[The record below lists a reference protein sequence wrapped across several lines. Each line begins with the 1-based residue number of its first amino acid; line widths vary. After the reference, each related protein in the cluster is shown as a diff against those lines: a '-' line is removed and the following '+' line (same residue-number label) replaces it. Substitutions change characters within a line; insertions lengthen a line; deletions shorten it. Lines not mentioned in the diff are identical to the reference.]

1 MLRSKQSLTG
11 QYLSGKKSIPVPKVR
26 RPLGNEKLV
35 VSMIAAPVA
44 SWACDGAGPATHI
57 GKVSAVDAAAKKF
70 TIKDVQSQG
79 PITFK
84 ATDEIIKGLKE
95 AKGMV
100 TVKYHEQDGALTA
113 LGVTF

>member
-1 MLRSKQSLTG
+1 MAKNITAGVL
-11 QYLSGKKSIPVPKVR
+11 
-26 RPLGNEKLV
+26 LV
-35 VSMIAAPVA
+35 AGLIAAPMA

-57 GKVSAVDAAAKKF
+57 GKVTAVDAAAKKF

-79 PITFK
+79 PITFT
-84 ATDEIIKGLKE
+84 ATEEIIKGLTG